1 MENRS
6 VPISLPAAAEAVLTA
21 GRYIEAIKV
30 LRTTEQLDL
39 TQAKQRLDAYLTQN
53 PDLRVRMERTS
64 REMRGKII
72 KWVLVL
78 DGIIVL
84 VVLYWF
90 FGRH

>member
-1 MENRS
+1 VENRP
-6 VPISLPAAAEAVLTA
+6 VPISLPAAAEAALA
-21 GRYIEAIKV
+21 SGRLIEAIKI

-39 TQAKQRLDAYLTQN
+39 VQAKQRLDAYLAQN
-53 PDLRVRMERTS
+53 PDLRARVERTS
-64 REMRGKII
+64 REMRGKVI

-90 FGRH
+90 FGRP

>member
-6 VPISLPAAAEAVLTA
+6 VPISLPAAAEAALTA

>member
-6 VPISLPAAAEAVLTA
+6 VPISLPAAAEAALA
-21 GRYIEAIKV
+21 GGRVIEAVKI

-39 TQAKQRLDAYLTQN
+39 TQAKQRIDAYLAQN
-53 PDLRVRMERTS
+53 PDLRVRVERMS
-64 REMRGKII
+64 RELRGKVI

-84 VVLYWF
+84 VLLYWF
-90 FGRH
+90 FGRS